1 MAVEGENMA
10 LHELLAVARQ
20 QAPSAALPE
29 SSTAA
34 EAIAAIVASGDHSRF
49 SAEEA
54 ARLCAAGA
62 QRGRGG
68 RGGEAHGPRDPASSG
83 LRTTDRLTE
92 PM

>member
-1 MAVEGENMA
+1 MAVEGENTA

-20 QAPSAALPE
+20 QAPAAALPE

-34 EAIAAIVASGDHSRF
+34 EAIVAIVASGDHSRF

-68 RGGEAHGPRDPASSG
+68 RGKRMAPATQ
-83 LRTTDRLTE
+83 LLVACA
-92 PM
+92 